1 MIYDGHAYCF
11 PDLRGDGGFED
22 PEQFRRHLQLGIARH
37 FQPAWRKKDRAPV
50 KESGLADASGSW
62 DFRSLKDAGFR
73 AAGYGR
79 FEWTVENEEYV
90 KQYLPPSVMD
100 MSYRAENLVAEMDY
114 AGVDMALLHR
124 TPYLGL
130 SNEFIAGCCRKFP
143 DRLQG
148 LAHVEEWK
156 IRDQTDG
163 SVRKLEEAIK
173 ELGLA
178 GLQLLPDHL
187 PLYGQTEDWD
197 EPDFYPFWDAVAA
210 LDIPVFITPS
220 YTSLA
225 TPGGSAAEAVVG
237 QLRKIRRW
245 MERYPDVKTV
255 LTHGLSWRLF
265 VEEEGLVVP
274 DEVLDAVPSDNPNFH
289 LQVLFAIFLGGIW
302 DYPMLQV
309 RPAMEKLVEGIG
321 ADRLMWGT
329 DTPMV
334 MRFYTY
340 RQCLTH
346 MRTCCDFLAPD
357 GVDRIVGGNM
367 ARLMRLD

>member
-1 MIYDGHAYCF
+1 M
-11 PDLRGDGGFED
+11 
-22 PEQFRRHLQLGIARH
+22 
-37 FQPAWRKKDRAPV
+37 
-50 KESGLADASGSW
+50 ADASGSW

-225 TPGGSAAEAVVG
+225 TSGGSAAEAVVG